1 MLNILRKRAQSVVIQ
16 ALVLLIAVVFI
27 FWGVGSN
34 LDNNRN
40 AAAVVN
46 DVEIPFQEFQ
56 QSYDRAVDTYRQQL
70 GGQVPEGFFEGI
82 GLKKQVINQLIQS
95 ELLRQSADKIGLA
108 VSREETQ
115 RRIQDMPVFQENGQF
130 VMSRYKDVLGQNR
143 LTPTSFEAGL
153 QSDLITG
160 RVVELIG
167 SFADVPPAAVQAW
180 IDFAKTEL
188 KLVYLSFKGSDYLDE
203 VNVEADKLASWYEKK
218 QQDYVTDPQIALQY
232 LYFPFAADMGK
243 VTLED
248 EQVEQFYNDNIDRYS
263 VKEKRRARH
272 ILFKVSDTDSAEV
285 KEEKRLK
292 AEHVL
297 QLLRDGGDFATL
309 AKEYSEGPSR
319 ESGGELGFFERGSMV
334 PAFEEAVF
342 SMEPGDLSDLVET
355 SFGYHLIL
363 VEDVQPAITKK
374 MEDVRAE
381 IEGLLKKQRVRGLT
395 FQNVSNA
402 YEDIIR
408 AGSLEKYM
416 EQGGKAVQTTDLF
429 ARKLPPDSL
438 AKAGALLDVA
448 FGLSKG
454 ELSSLVEVEDG
465 YAIGYVK
472 DIKKPEVPPLA
483 TVKDKVVSD
492 YKHEQSITLA
502 HAAADK
508 ALAIALEAG
517 KLMPEGKG
525 LESGY
530 LKRGGGDGDIPPQL
544 VEAAFAL
551 KGGEKLSS
559 EVVAVGD
566 MFYVFEV
573 LEHRQDPTA
582 MEADQKKQLA
592 EQLLVNQQNRLVASW
607 VERLRADAKIWVNDQ
622 LIP

>member
-1 MLNILRKRAQSVVIQ
+1 MLNILRKKAQSVVIQ

-70 GGQVPEGFFEGI
+70 GGQVPAGFFEGI

-95 ELLRQSADKIGLA
+95 ELLRQSAGNIGLA

-130 VMSRYKDVLGQNR
+130 IMSRYKDVLSQNR

-160 RVVELIG
+160 RIVELIG
-167 SFADVPPAAVQAW
+167 SFADVPPAAVQTW

-188 KLVYLSFKGSDYLDE
+188 KLAYISFKSSDYLDK
-203 VNVEADKLASWYEKK
+203 VDVEADQLASWYEKK
-218 QQDYVTDPQIALQY
+218 QQEYVTDPQIELQY
-232 LYFPFAADMGK
+232 LYFPFAADMDQ
-243 VTLED
+243 VTLD
-248 EQVEQFYNDNIDRYS
+248 EEHLTQFYNDNIDSYTVR
-263 VKEKRRARH
+263 EKRRARH

-285 KEEKRLK
+285 KDEKRQE
-292 AEHVL
+292 AERVL

-309 AKEYSEGPSR
+309 AREYSEGPSKDA
-319 ESGGELGFFERGSMV
+319 GGELGFFERGAMV
-334 PAFEEAVF
+334 PSFEAAVF

-355 SFGYHLIL
+355 PFGYHLIL
-363 VEDVQPAITKK
+363 VEDVQPAVTKSLK
-374 MEDVRAE
+374 DVRAE
-381 IEGLLKKQRVRGLT
+381 IEGQLKGQRVRGIT
-395 FQNVSNA
+395 FQNVSKA

-408 AGSLEKYM
+408 AGSLEKYV
-416 EQGGKAVQTTDLF
+416 EQGGDAVETTDF
-429 ARKLPPDSL
+429 FTRKLPPKSL
-438 AKAGALLDVA
+438 AKAGALLDVV

-472 DIKKPEVPPLA
+472 DIKNPEVPPLA
-483 TVKDKVVSD
+483 SVIDQVTDD
-492 YKHEQSITLA
+492 FKHEQSI
-502 HAAADK
+502 
-508 ALAIALEAG
+508 ALARSAAETALAKAFETNR
-517 KLMPEGKG
+517 LVLDGKG
-525 LESGY
+525 KESGY
-530 LKRGGGDGDIPPQL
+530 LKRGGGDGDLPPQ
-544 VEAAFAL
+544 VVQAAFSL
-551 KGGEKLSS
+551 KGGENVSS
-559 EVVAVGD
+559 EVVVVD
-566 MFYVFEV
+566 DDFYVFEV
-573 LEHRQDPTA
+573 LESRQDPTP
-582 MEADQKKQLA
+582 MEAEQKKQLA
-592 EQLLVNQQNRLVASW
+592 EQLLTNQQNRLVASW
-607 VERLRADAKIWVNDQ
+607 VERLRADAKIWVSDQ
-622 LIP
+622 LMP

>member
-70 GGQVPEGFFEGI
+70 GGQVPDGFFEGI
-82 GLKKQVINQLIQS
+82 GLKKQVINQLIQA

-160 RVVELIG
+160 RIVELIG

-188 KLVYLSFKGSDYLDE
+188 KLVYLSFKASDYLDE
-203 VNVEADKLASWYEKK
+203 VNVEADQLASWYEKK

-248 EQVEQFYNDNIDRYS
+248 EQIEQFYNDNIDSYS
-263 VKEKRRARH
+263 LKEKRRARH
-272 ILFKVSDTDSAEV
+272 ILFKVSDADSAEV
-285 KEEKRLK
+285 KEEKRLQ

-319 ESGGELGFFERGSMV
+319 ESGGELGFFERGAMV

-342 SMEPGDLSDLVET
+342 SMKPGDLSDLVET

-363 VEDVQPAITKK
+363 VEDVQPAITQK

-381 IEGLLKKQRVRGLT
+381 IEGQLKKQRVRGIT
-395 FQNVSNA
+395 FQNVSKA

-408 AGSLEKYM
+408 AGSLEKYV
-416 EQGGKAVQTTDLF
+416 EQGGESVETADFF

-438 AKAGALLDVA
+438 AQAGALLDVA

-465 YAIGYVK
+465 YAIGYVQ

-483 TVKDKVVSD
+483 TVKDTVISD
-492 YKHEQSITLA
+492 FKHEQSIALARSAADETLA
-502 HAAADK
+502 K
-508 ALAIALEAG
+508 ALETG
-517 KLMPEGKG
+517 KLMLEGKSR
-525 LESGY
+525 ESGY

-566 MFYVFEV
+566 MFYVFEI
-573 LEHRQDPTA
+573 LESRQDPA
-582 MEADQKKQLA
+582 VMEADQKKQLA

-607 VERLRADAKIWVNDQ
+607 VERLRADATIWVNDQ